1 MPSKHRYHQYPR
13 PASLQSPHET
23 RGKEPRKAT
32 PAPGQHT
39 TQDQEIN
46 YVTPASTTAAPQ
58 PDGGKA
64 VPVNTERKCVDKVVV
79 KCENV
84 TRTVLKEKVEEE
96 CKTTVETDQ
105 VINYYY

>member
-1 MPSKHRYHQYPR
+1 M
-13 PASLQSPHET
+13 
-23 RGKEPRKAT
+23 
-32 PAPGQHT
+32 
-39 TQDQEIN
+39 
-46 YVTPASTTAAPQ
+46 
-58 PDGGKA
+58 
-64 VPVNTERKCVDKVVV
+64 PVNTERKCVDKVVV